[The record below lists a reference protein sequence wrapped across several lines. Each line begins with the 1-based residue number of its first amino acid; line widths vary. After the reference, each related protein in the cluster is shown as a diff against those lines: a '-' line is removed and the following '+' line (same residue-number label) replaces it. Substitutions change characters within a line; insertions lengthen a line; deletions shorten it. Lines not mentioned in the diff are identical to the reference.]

1 MELNQGSSF
10 HSWILGI
17 TPECP
22 SLACYHPSS
31 ALDPC
36 HTPAR
41 SSPGD
46 HCMVTIAAGPV
57 SIQYLAFILVFMPVP
72 MPSSAD
78 TVSTTI
84 ADPRGR
90 EHSGKSSKQ
99 KIVAPGY
106 RTLGVRDH
114 AKWPT
119 VFTFMSALDFG
130 TKLSKVTKGGRGEDH
145 QFPQKGISECK
156 CYSRG
161 ERQDFPAGKAGLTR
175 KTCLKNHTE
184 CLTIKRGRQGTDQRQ
199 TPPSGCLRLPS
210 MINPSGRWRVL

>member
-1 MELNQGSSF
+1 MCQTLYKPYLNSQLSEVDNGRIVSRGQDRQIDGRSLQLRWELNQGSSF

-22 SLACYHPSS
+22 SFACYHPSS

-78 TVSTTI
+78 TVSTTQRT
-84 ADPRGR
+84 PRKR
-90 EHSGKSSKQ
+90 ALWEKQ
-99 KIVAPGY
+99 
-106 RTLGVRDH
+106 
-114 AKWPT
+114 
-119 VFTFMSALDFG
+119 
-130 TKLSKVTKGGRGEDH
+130 
-145 QFPQKGISECK
+145 
-156 CYSRG
+156 
-161 ERQDFPAGKAGLTR
+161 
-175 KTCLKNHTE
+175 
-184 CLTIKRGRQGTDQRQ
+184 
-199 TPPSGCLRLPS
+199 
-210 MINPSGRWRVL
+210 